1 MTCLN
6 SDIKLF
12 VRLEPD
18 APKLTHQ
25 NGIEPAVN
33 PRTGKPLL
41 HKTSALLNLEA
52 KYIALLKPHAP
63 PKPWNC
69 PIHLTTV
76 WHFRSATQTGW
87 KTTAPDTDN
96 VVKTLKDCMT
106 KAGFYKDDALV
117 CLETIAKLWAAPDAK
132 HGVEIRLHDLTN
144 DEP

>member
-1 MTCLN
+1 MTCPN

-25 NGIEPAVN
+25 NGIEPA
-33 PRTGKPLL
+33 
-41 HKTSALLNLEA
+41 LNLET

-117 CLETIAKLWAAPDAK
+117 CLETIAKLWAAPGAK